1 MNKNIVTIENLTDG
15 DKKNI
20 DYEKLYSLMNKKL
33 KDLYQKEKITP
44 LFDYQ
49 EIRYS
54 AMIDFIYEIMPSLKN
69 EL

>member
-20 DYEKLYSLMNKKL
+20 DYAKLYSFMNKKL
-33 KDLYQKEKITP
+33 KDLYQREKIIP

-49 EIRYS
+49 DIRYS